1 MFPPLRDQSVP
12 YDPLSISQPSMKD
25 QRRLE
30 HLESFISFF
39 RGIEAI
45 YAPCFRTRIY
55 SIILVMLFH
64 LRIIY
69 RLNYLKHMVKA

>member
-30 HLESFISFF
+30 HLESFFSFC
-39 RGIEAI
+39 RGTEAI
-45 YAPCFRTRIY
+45 YAPCFRTR
-55 SIILVMLFH
+55 M
-64 LRIIY
+64 
-69 RLNYLKHMVKA
+69 